1 MRTNCVGANL
11 SRLRVDRGFT
21 QAALAEKVGVSRS
34 LVGRTERG
42 RVVPRTETLLAFGR
56 TLGTTYR
63 DLVSPVRPLASVRFR
78 TGARMRN
85 REQVLAEASRWLD
98 DYRRLEDKMNDRPP
112 FRFEAARRSTPAPAE
127 AARAARQAVG
137 LMPDTPIV
145 NLCGLLEENGVK
157 VLSLDK
163 RQESF
168 SGLGVGPADGGPAVA
183 VNTWDR
189 IPVENRIF
197 TAARELGHLLLH
209 PNEYETTAEDQS
221 ASSER
226 EADAFASEFLMPDT
240 AFGSSWDALVGYPV
254 MHRVLRVKRLF
265 GVSYREVLHRLVMTG
280 RETPDIGAAFFR
292 QYRDRYG
299 PTLGRAVERQ
309 PLTES
314 AFFRRH
320 AEEPVPLPKFDFMPS
335 RLPHLVRR
343 AVVGEEIS
351 PGRGAE
357 ILGLHLEDMRELI
370 LDWYQQMS
378 PRQRRDRERRLAS
391 YYLDF
396 ASEISGSSTG

>member
-1 MRTNCVGANL
+1 MKTNCVGANL
-11 SRLRVDRGFT
+11 SRLRVDRGLT

-42 RVVPRTETLLAFGR
+42 RVVPRTETLLAFAR
-56 TLGTTYR
+56 TLGTR
-63 DLVSPVRPLASVRFR
+63 FGDLVSPVRPLASVRFR
-78 TGARMRN
+78 TRTRMRN

-112 FRFEAARRSTPAPAE
+112 FRFDVARRYATAPVA

-137 LMPDTPIV
+137 FRPDTPIV
-145 NLCGLLEENGVK
+145 NLSGLLEQNGVK

-163 RQESF
+163 QQESF
-168 SGLGVGPADGGPAVA
+168 SGLSIGPADGGPAVA
-183 VNTWDR
+183 VNTWER
-189 IPVENRIF
+189 IPVERRIF
-197 TAARELGHLLLH
+197 TAAHELGHLLLH
-209 PNEYETTAEDQS
+209 PHEYETTAEGQPV
-221 ASSER
+221 SSER
-226 EADAFASEFLMPDT
+226 EADAFASEFLMPD
-240 AFGSSWDALVGYPV
+240 AVFRKSWDALVGYPV

-299 PTLGRAVERQ
+299 RTLGTAVERQ

-314 AFFRRH
+314 AFSRRH

-343 AVVGEEIS
+343 AVLGEEIS

-357 ILGLHLEDMRELI
+357 ILGLYLDDMRELI
-370 LDWYQQMS
+370 LDWYRS
-378 PRQRRDRERRLAS
+378 
-391 YYLDF
+391 
-396 ASEISGSSTG
+396 